1 MRSTAA
7 GMVNQSY
14 RAKHSASE
22 HRLTSRMKVKSYI
35 WPAIGLCAVAFCVWL
50 LYRDLR
56 GLSLVDIADS
66 LQAISGLHWALAA
79 GGAVV
84 AYAALA
90 GYDRIALIH
99 LGRPLPWLFITV
111 CSFTAYAL
119 AHNIGASVLS
129 GAVVRYRAYTSQGLS
144 GAEVGVLVALCSFTF
159 MLGTVLLGGCV
170 LLIAPEIGER
180 FFMHLPLSLPSAAA
194 AVMLGFVFFY
204 VLGGWLR
211 FPPLRIGSFRIHYPR
226 LPIIAM
232 QLVVGPM
239 ELIGAASIIYFA
251 LPEVGNPGFLI
262 VLGIFLASFSVA
274 LLSHAPGGLG
284 VLEVLFLTGL
294 PEIDPASVLAALLVF
309 RLFYLLIPLALS
321 LVAILL
327 FERSQLLRKAGAK
340 PILHDPQGS

>member
-1 MRSTAA
+1 
-7 GMVNQSY
+7 
-14 RAKHSASE
+14 
-22 HRLTSRMKVKSYI
+22 MKLKAYI
-35 WPAIGLCAVAFCVWL
+35 WPTIGLSVVAFCLWL

-56 GLSLVDIADS
+56 GLSLTDVTDS
-66 LQAISGLHWALAA
+66 LQAISGLDWVLAA
-79 GGAVV
+79 GGAVL

-90 GYDRIALIH
+90 GYDRIALLH
-99 LGRPLPWLFITV
+99 LRKPLPWLFITA

-159 MLGTVLLGGCV
+159 MLGTILLGGVV
-170 LLIAPEIGER
+170 LMIAPEISDR
-180 FFMHLPLSLPSAAA
+180 FIMHLPLSIPSLAS

-204 VLGGWLR
+204 VLGGWLH

-226 LPIIAM
+226 LPIIAN
-232 QLVVGPM
+232 QLVVGPL

-251 LPEVGNPGFLI
+251 LPEAGNPGFLT
-262 VLGIFLASFSVA
+262 VLGIFLASFSAA

-284 VLEVLFLTGL
+284 VLEVLFLAGL
-294 PEIDPASVLAALLVF
+294 PEISPAEVLAALLVF

-321 LVAILL
+321 VVVILL
-327 FERSQLLRKAGAK
+327 FERSQ
-340 PILHDPQGS
+340 